1 MYSVDEDRLGE
12 NIKTNVYTG
21 ILRIRFSL
29 ISHRNHPHTV
39 TNKLLHNVFPPH
51 TKK

>member
-12 NIKTNVYTG
+12 NIKTNVCTG
-21 ILRIRFSL
+21 ILRIRFL
-29 ISHRNHPHTV
+29 ISHRNHSHTV